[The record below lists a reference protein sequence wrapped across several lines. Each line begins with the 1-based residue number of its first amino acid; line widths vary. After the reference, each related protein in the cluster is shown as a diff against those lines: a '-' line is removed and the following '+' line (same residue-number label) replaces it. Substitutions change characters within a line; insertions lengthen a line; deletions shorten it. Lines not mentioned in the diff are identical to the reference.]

1 MISKIEN
8 ADTLLIN
15 YILKKNNGT
24 LITHEEIEDLLYIK
38 SGNSAYYTFMRNISK
53 VLLNYSRGL
62 KVVKGKGYLILGSE
76 AIIDKALKMVQASE
90 DKVANALAMVN
101 KIDRETLDIEY
112 KMKFDLIQTKFI
124 QVHANLSGGVKELYL
139 LNENNRKSKLKE
151 VK

>member
-8 ADTLLIN
+8 ADTLLVN
-15 YILKKNNGT
+15 YILNKNNGT

-38 SGNSAYYTFMRNISK
+38 SGSSSYYTFMRNISK
-53 VLLNYSRGL
+53 ILLNYSRGL

-76 AIIDKALKMVQASE
+76 AIIDRALKMVQASE

-139 LNENNRKSKLKE
+139 LNDNKVKNKLKE
-151 VK
+151 VR